1 MGRALAYRRRPVLVC
16 LGFLGLTAAMFG
28 QDLEPRAYSAAPVG
42 THFLVLGTAYTF
54 GNVLLDPSVPITD
67 VVADLGAVAPGYA
80 GTFALAGRTASLAVV
95 IPYAFGKMSGM
106 IGEDFQEITRSGI
119 GDLRLR
125 FAVNLLGGRALTPRE
140 FAQRKPAPSL
150 GMSLSV
156 VVPSGQYFPEK
167 LINIGTNR
175 WAFKP
180 ELGFSFPTGKWIL
193 DLAASVWL
201 FTDNP
206 NFYGGQLRTQD
217 PLWAG
222 QAHVSYTFRPGLWL
236 AADATFYAG
245 GQTSLDGVVKDD
257 RQENS
262 RGGLTLSLPMG
273 QAYSLK
279 FCGST
284 GVVTRIGGKFTAV
297 SVTFQYRWTKV
308 PLPSRTPS

>member
-1 MGRALAYRRRPVLVC
+1 MRGPLLYRRLPVLVG
-16 LGFLGLTAAMFG
+16 LGFLGLTAAVFG

-42 THFLVLGTAYTF
+42 AHFLVLTTAYSF

-67 VVADLGAVAPGYA
+67 VAADIGAVAPGYA

-95 IPYAFGKMSGM
+95 LPYAFGKMSGTV
-106 IGEDFQEITRSGI
+106 GEDFREITRSGI

-125 FAVNLLGGRALTPRE
+125 FSVNLLGGRAMTPRE
-140 FAQRKPAPSL
+140 FAQRKPSPAL

-156 VVPSGQYFPEK
+156 SAPTGQYFPEK

-193 DLAASVWL
+193 DLTASVWL

-245 GQTSLDGVVKDD
+245 GQTSLDGVIKDD

-262 RGGLTLSLPMG
+262 RSGLTLSLPMG
-273 QAYSLK
+273 KAYSLK
-279 FCGST
+279 FSGST
-284 GVVTRIGGKFTAV
+284 GVITRIGGKFTTFAV
-297 SVTFQYRWTKV
+297 AFQYRWFG
-308 PLPSRTPS
+308 R